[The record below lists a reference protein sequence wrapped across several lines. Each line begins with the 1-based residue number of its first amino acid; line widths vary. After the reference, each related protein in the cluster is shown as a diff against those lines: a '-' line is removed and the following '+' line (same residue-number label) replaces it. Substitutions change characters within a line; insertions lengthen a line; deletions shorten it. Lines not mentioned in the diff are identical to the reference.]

1 MRKPNPLKGAH
12 VNVLHRR
19 LGAFAAAAAVVVLA
33 AACSSPTASDAGDT
47 AASAA
52 ASVAG
57 EASEAAA
64 SEMASEPAA
73 SEEAATGTPM
83 EQTLAFIA
91 SGEKPEAG
99 KKIAYLTEC
108 VNNPYCG
115 ARLRGVEDAAKEYGM
130 ELQVFDAN
138 FNPQTQ
144 LTQVQDAIQQG
155 FDGYIFM
162 PVADGPGCSAY
173 KLLEETGAPVATGNS
188 PMCGNADYT
197 EGTLGMAAMQTEK
210 FFQDHVENA
219 FASCEGECE
228 AMAVGGYVGSDLF
241 TRWENAIQAAAAKYP
256 NVKVVV
262 DQPGDFDPKK
272 ALQVTQDA
280 LKANPNISIVVSSW
294 DDMTRGVEEGV
305 TAAGKVPG
313 QDVKIFS
320 VGGTKDAISRIEKGD
335 WTGTSI
341 LLPYEESYYPVV
353 HLARFFATG
362 EATPGFTNLAEAPT
376 VVDGPGSVYLTADNA
391 GSFTAE
397 Y

>member
-1 MRKPNPLKGAH
+1 M
-12 VNVLHRR
+12 NVVHRR
-19 LGAFAAAAAVVVLA
+19 LGAIAAAVTVVVLA
-33 AACSSPTASDAGDT
+33 AACSSPSASNAGDG

-52 ASVAG
+52 ASVASQ
-57 EASEAAA
+57 ASDAAA
-64 SEMASEPAA
+64 SAMASSSAEASPAA
-73 SEEAATGTPM
+73 ASGTPM

-91 SGEKPEAG
+91 AGQKPEAG

-115 ARLRGVEDAAKEYGM
+115 ARLKGVQDAAKEYGM
-130 ELQVFDAN
+130 DLKVFDAN

-144 LTQVQDAIQQG
+144 LTQVQDAITQG
-155 FDGYIFM
+155 FDGYVFM
-162 PVADGPGCSAY
+162 PVADGPGCAAY
-173 KLLEETGAPVATGNS
+173 KLLEATGAPVATGNS

-197 EGTLGMAAMQTEK
+197 EGTLGMVAMQTEK

-219 FASCEGECE
+219 FATCEGECE

-241 TRWENAIQAAAAKYP
+241 TRWENAIKAAAAKYP

-280 LKANPNISIVVSSW
+280 LKAHPNISIAVSSW

-305 TAAGKVPG
+305 KAAGEVPG
-313 QDVKIFS
+313 KDVKIFS

-335 WTGTSI
+335 WNGTSI
-341 LLPYEESYYPVV
+341 LLPYEEAYYPVV
-353 HLARFFATG
+353 QLARFFSTG
-362 EATPGFTNLAEAPT
+362 ESTPGFTNLAEAPT
-376 VVDGPGSVYLTADNA
+376 VTDGPGSVYLTADNA

>member
-1 MRKPNPLKGAH
+1 M
-12 VNVLHRR
+12 
-19 LGAFAAAAAVVVLA
+19 AAAALVLA
-33 AACSSPTASDAGDT
+33 AGCSSPTAEST
-47 AASAA
+47 SSEPAATEAASSAAPAESSAA
-52 ASVAG
+52 AS
-57 EASEAAA
+57 EEAA
-64 SEMASEPAA
+64 P
-73 SEEAATGTPM
+73 AATGTPM
-83 EQTLAFIA
+83 EQTLAYIA

-115 ARLRGVEDAAKEYGM
+115 ARLKGVEDAAKEYGM

-144 LTQVQDAIQQG
+144 LTQVQDAITQG

-162 PVADGPGCSAY
+162 PVADGPGCAAY
-173 KLLEETGAPVATGNS
+173 KLLEETGQPVATGNS

-197 EGTLGMAAMQTEK
+197 EGTLGMVAMQTEQ

-305 TAAGKVPG
+305 TASGKVPG
-313 QDVKIFS
+313 TDVKIFS
-320 VGGTKDAISRIEKGD
+320 VGGTQDAIDRINKGT

-341 LLPYEESYYPVV
+341 LLPYEESFYPVV
-353 HLARFFATG
+353 HLARFFSTG
-362 EATPGFTNLAEAPT
+362 EGTPGFTNLAEAPT

-391 GSFTAE
+391 ASFTAE

>member
-1 MRKPNPLKGAH
+1 MNVRNRRFAGA
-12 VNVLHRR
+12 VV
-19 LGAFAAAAAVVVLA
+19 AAAGLVMAAG
-33 AACSSPTASDAGDT
+33 CSSPSSSPASTAATDT
-47 AASAA
+47 AAASSAASAESPAAAASAA
-52 ASVAG
+52 A
-57 EASEAAA
+57 
-64 SEMASEPAA
+64 
-73 SEEAATGTPM
+73 TGSPM

-91 SGEKPEAG
+91 SGQAPDAG
-99 KKIAYLTEC
+99 KKVAYLTEC

-115 ARLRGVEDAAKEYGM
+115 ARLQGVQDAAAKYGM

-144 LTQVQDAIQQG
+144 LTQVQDAITKG

-162 PVADGPGCSAY
+162 PVADAPGCAAY
-173 KLLEETGAPVATGNS
+173 KLLEATGKPVATGNS

-197 EGTLGMAAMQTEK
+197 EGTLGMVAMQTEQ

-219 FASCEGECE
+219 FASCAGECE

-241 TRWENAIQAAAAKYP
+241 TRWENAIQAASAKYP

-280 LKANPNISIVVSSW
+280 LKAHPNISIAVSSW
-294 DDMTRGVEEGV
+294 DDMTRGVEQGV

-313 QDVKIFS
+313 QDVKVFS
-320 VGGTKDAISRIEKGD
+320 VGGTKDALDRVGKGT

-341 LLPYEESYYPVV
+341 LLPYEEAYYPVV
-353 HLARFFATG
+353 QLARFFATG
-362 EATPGFTNLAEAPT
+362 EATPGFTNLGEAPT
-376 VVDGPGSVYLTADNA
+376 VTDGPGSLYLTKDNA
-391 GSFTAE
+391 SSFTPE